1 MKPQIFKKA
10 LFTCFLFLSFFAP
23 LTSHAEEGTIYRT
36 ELNQEEGDRKNVAI
50 HTYGGGESLGS
61 VFRAI
66 SMLIYGNSSSG
77 VGKTFEGILRIV
89 LIIGGFA
96 AVLLA
101 FSKESFN
108 PLIKSWLLPTLFIM
122 GVLLVPRKTVYI
134 QDHLIPKSAD
144 SKYSAL
150 IKVDDV
156 PYFLAEFASLA
167 STLSYKFTG
176 ALEDVTHGVNDS
188 IYNWTGHIYAGETLF
203 QAGKVKIN
211 NSLVEENFRS
221 YCRECVY
228 RDIGIG
234 IYTKD
239 ELKAAPDLFA
249 FLTKHASNL
258 RSVRFRFDDGQV
270 QWIPCSESIK
280 QIKERFDRAQVGG
293 PLTKLRGKEVG
304 NAPEILF
311 GEIGNEA
318 SFLLSQSAQGSDQ
331 IKNLMKQQIAIDLI
345 QEEIPGTLNSFAVKR
360 AELLAQSNEKIL
372 GAKGVRSVVKMR
384 NFFEGAIY
392 IVFPLVLVFA
402 LIPSWGIKAL
412 VNWLQFVLWIN
423 IWPPFYVAINFF
435 LSGDWKYNL
444 ARKFGTKTLDLT
456 LFTSSGLSD
465 LYSSMETTAAV
476 ALFFTPFISWAI
488 MKGGVGSMV
497 HLASSL
503 SAPDQSSAAASAQEQ
518 TSGNYTF
525 GQTSFDN
532 KSLYSDSRFKQD
544 VSPQLRGGTVSLS
557 EGLTDF
563 SYAPEED
570 RFMMKQGRSQFRDVD
585 LSHNKT
591 FSQSLQS
598 QLQNSENFTR
608 EKSFNL
614 SDSVSKTTNSALG
627 LVESLSEGSQLGTN
641 LSQQDLSSWQEMT
654 TNTKSKLDDY
664 CHTWGVDQRQAIE
677 EAVRVSVGL
686 PVVGGSGISG
696 SQSVGKLSSDQLS
709 HRISDAENLSK
720 NFQELNQY
728 STSDLINDTSS
739 KDARSHLDFTESWNR
754 TQTEG
759 DQFRVAQTN
768 QEAWSEV
775 VSGVQSNSLS
785 LGENLND
792 RYVNFLMDKHH
803 HDPKEVQRIL
813 DDSDSFESRQSIESF
828 VGERL
833 DPIEVLKGQTPDHMK
848 VSKPNLEQRYE
859 DHVSEK
865 KEEGGMFQE
874 VNNEIQKTQDQS
886 NRPLDRE
893 GIRSEFTAFENK
905 AYQKKQQFNEEKEN
919 VIPSSEKDSFQW
931 IDDQTMSKGKEKIK
945 HASKDQSIIEHAG
958 NHLAIG
964 KVASSIFSKNDHFR
978 DLEGLGLT
986 DSEKIAIIDSR
997 TSDYYP

>member
-10 LFTCFLFLSFFAP
+10 LLICFLFLSFFAP

-36 ELNQEEGDRKNVAI
+36 ELNQEESDRRNAAI

-96 AVLLA
+96 AVVLA

-108 PLIKSWLLPTLFIM
+108 PLVKGWLLPTLFIT
-122 GVLLVPRKTVYI
+122 GVLLVPRKTIYI

-156 PYFLAEFASLA
+156 PFFLAEFATLT
-167 STLSYKFTG
+167 STLSYKFTE
-176 ALEDVTHGVNDS
+176 ALEDATHRTNDP
-188 IYNWTGHIYAGETLF
+188 IYNWTGHIYAGDTLF

-280 QIKERFDRAQVGG
+280 QTKERFDRALVGG
-293 PLTKLRGKEVG
+293 PLTKIKGKEVG

-311 GEIGNEA
+311 GEIGNQA
-318 SFLLSQSAQGSDQ
+318 NFLLAQSAQGSDQ
-331 IKNLMKQQIAIDLI
+331 IKNLMKQQIAIDLLK
-345 QEEIPGTLNSFAVKR
+345 EEVPGTASSFAVKR
-360 AELLAQSNEKIL
+360 ASLLSSLNGTIL
-372 GAKGVRSVVKMR
+372 GATAVRSTVKMR
-384 NFFEGAIY
+384 NIFEGIIY
-392 IVFPLVLVFA
+392 IVFPLVIVFA
-402 LIPSWGIKAL
+402 LVPGWGMKVL
-412 VNWLQFVLWIN
+412 TNWAQFVLWIN
-423 IWPPFYVAINFF
+423 SWSLFYVALNSF
-435 LSGDWKYNL
+435 LNKDWSSGLLK
-444 ARKFGTKTLDLT
+444 KFGTKAVDLT

-465 LYSSMETTAAV
+465 LYSSMESTAGIV
-476 ALFFTPFISWAI
+476 LFLTPFISWGI
-488 MKGGVGSMV
+488 LKGGVASMV

-503 SAPDQSSAAASAQEQ
+503 NSSDQSAAAVASQEQ
-518 TSGNYTF
+518 ASGNYTF
-525 GQTSFDN
+525 GQTSFDS
-532 KSLYSDSRFKQD
+532 KSLYNDSRFKQD
-544 VSPQLRGGTVSLS
+544 VSPHLKDGMVSLS
-557 EGLTDF
+557 EGSTEF
-563 SYAPEED
+563 SYALEED
-570 RFMMKQGRSQFRDVD
+570 RFMMKQGRSQFRDID

-591 FSQSLQS
+591 FSQSLQN
-598 QLQNSENFTR
+598 QLQNSENLTR

-641 LSQQDLSSWQEMT
+641 LSGQDLTSWQEMT

-833 DPIEVLKGQTPDHMK
+833 DPIEVLKGQASDHIQI
-848 VSKPNLEQRYE
+848 SKPDLKKQYT
-859 DHVSEK
+859 DDVSEK
-865 KEEGGMFQE
+865 RREGVLQE
-874 VNNEIQKTQDQS
+874 VNDEIHKAKQQTNK
-886 NRPLDRE
+886 PLDRE
-893 GIRSEFTAFENK
+893 GISSEFTAFENK
-905 AYQKKQQFNEEKEN
+905 VHHKKQQFNEGKEN
-919 VIPSSEKDSFQW
+919 VIPSSERDSFHW
-931 IDDQTMSKGKEKIK
+931 IDDQAISKEKGEIK

-964 KVASSIFSKNDHFR
+964 KIASSIFSKGKHFR

-986 DSEKIAIIDSR
+986 DSEEIAIIDSR

>member
-1 MKPQIFKKA
+1 MKPSISKKTI
-10 LFTCFLFLSFFAP
+10 LFCFLFLTFFAP
-23 LTSHAEEGTIYRT
+23 LALHAKEHSSQKT
-36 ELNQEEGDRKNVAI
+36 ELNQEKVDSKNVAI

-101 FSKESFN
+101 FSKENFN
-108 PLIKSWLLPTLFIM
+108 PLIKGWLLPTLFIT
-122 GVLLVPRKTVYI
+122 GILLVPRKTIYI

-156 PYFLAEFASLA
+156 PFFLAEFASLT

-176 ALEDVTHGVNDS
+176 ALEDVAHGVNDS

-211 NSLVEENFRS
+211 NSLVEENLRS

-249 FLTKHASNL
+249 FLTKHASHL
-258 RSVRFRFDDGQV
+258 RSVRFRSDDGQV
-270 QWIPCSESIK
+270 QWIPCSASIK
-280 QIKERFDRAQVGG
+280 HIKERFDQAQVGG
-293 PLTKLRGKEVG
+293 PLTKLKGQEVG

-311 GEIGNEA
+311 GEIGNET
-318 SFLLSQSAQGSDQ
+318 SFLLSQSAQGKDQ
-331 IKNLMKQQIAIDLI
+331 IKNLMKQQIAIDFL

-392 IVFPLVLVFA
+392 IVFPLVIIFA

-435 LSGDWKYNL
+435 LSGDWKFNL

-503 SAPDQSSAAASAQEQ
+503 SAPDQSSAATSAQEQ

-532 KSLYSDSRFKQD
+532 KSLYNDSRFKQD
-544 VSPQLRGGTVSLS
+544 VSPQLRSGTVSLS
-557 EGLTDF
+557 QGLTDV
-563 SYAPEED
+563 SYSPQED
-570 RFMMKQGRSQFRDVD
+570 RFMMKQGKSQFRDVD
-585 LSHNKT
+585 LSQNKA
-591 FSQSLQS
+591 FSQSFQN
-598 QLQNSENFTR
+598 QLHKSENLTR

-614 SDSVSKTTNSALG
+614 SDSVSQTTNSALG
-627 LVESLSEGSQLGTN
+627 FVESLSEGTQLGAH
-641 LSQQDLSSWQEMT
+641 LSHQGLTSWQELT
-654 TNTKSKLDDY
+654 SNTQTQLDDY
-664 CHTWGVDQRQAIE
+664 CHTWGVDHRQAIE

-686 PVVGGSGISG
+686 PVIGGSGVSG
-696 SQSVGKLSSDQLS
+696 SQSVGKLSSDQMS
-709 HRISDAENLSK
+709 QRMSDAESLSK
-720 NFQELNQY
+720 NFQELSQY
-728 STSDLINDTSS
+728 STSDLINDTTS
-739 KDARSHLDFTESWNR
+739 KDARSHLDFTKSWNK

-759 DQFRVAQTN
+759 EQLRIAQTN
-768 QEAWSEV
+768 QEAWSEI
-775 VSGVQSNSLS
+775 VSGVHSHSLS

-792 RYVNFLMDKHH
+792 RYVDFLMDKHH

-828 VGERL
+828 IGERL
-833 DPIEVLKGQTPDHMK
+833 DPLDVLRSQVPEQVSPPDFK
-848 VSKPNLEQRYE
+848 ERYTNQ
-859 DHVSEK
+859 VSEEK
-865 KEEGGMFQE
+865 KGGLFLG
-874 VNNEIQKTQDQS
+874 VNEEIQKAENQGK
-886 NRPLDRE
+886 PLDRE
-893 GIRSEFTAFENK
+893 AMRSELNAFEK
-905 AYQKKQQFNEEKEN
+905 ESYQRKQQFEVDQKH
-919 VIPSSEKDSFQW
+919 VIPSSERENFQGLDS
-931 IDDQTMSKGKEKIK
+931 QTTAKEKIRQ
-945 HASKDQSIIEHAG
+945 ASKDQSIIEHAG
-958 NHLAIG
+958 NHLVIG
-964 KVASSIFSKNDHFR
+964 KVASAIFSQNDHFR

-986 DSEKIAIIDSR
+986 DNEKIAIIDSR
-997 TSDYYP
+997 ISDYFP

>member
-1 MKPQIFKKA
+1 MKILASKKPI
-10 LFTCFLFLSFFAP
+10 LFYLLFLICFTP
-23 LTSHAEEGTIYRT
+23 LTLHSKEENAFQKT
-36 ELNQEEGDRKNVAI
+36 EINQEEIDRKNIAI

-77 VGKTFEGILRIV
+77 VGKTFGGILRIV

-96 AVLLA
+96 AILLA

-108 PLIKSWLLPTLFIM
+108 PLIKGWLLPAIFIT
-122 GVLLVPRKTVYI
+122 GILLVPRKTVYI
-134 QDHLIPKSAD
+134 QDHLIPKSID
-144 SKYSAL
+144 SKHSAL

-156 PYFLAEFASLA
+156 PFFLAEFASLT

-176 ALEDVTHGVNDS
+176 ALEDVTHRVNDS
-188 IYNWTGHIYAGETLF
+188 MYNWTGHIYAGETFF

-234 IYTKD
+234 IYTRD
-239 ELKAAPDLFA
+239 ELKTAPDLFA
-249 FLTKHASNL
+249 FLTKHASDL
-258 RSVRFRFDDGQV
+258 RSVRFRLDNGQV
-270 QWIPCSESIK
+270 QWVPCSESIK
-280 QIKERFDRAQVGG
+280 RIKERFDRATVGG
-293 PLTKLRGKEVG
+293 PLTKFQGKELG

-311 GEIGNEA
+311 GEIGSEA
-318 SFLLSQSAQGSDQ
+318 SFLLSQSSQGSDQ
-331 IKNLMKQQIAIDLI
+331 IKNLMKQQIAVDLL

-372 GAKGVRSVVKMR
+372 GAKGVRSIVKMR

-392 IVFPLVLVFA
+392 IVFPLVLIFA

-423 IWPPFYVAINFF
+423 IWPSFYVAINFF
-435 LSGDWKYNL
+435 LSGDWKFNL
-444 ARKFGTKTLDLT
+444 VRKFGTKNLDLT

-544 VSPQLRGGTVSLS
+544 LSPHLRDGTVSLS
-557 EGLTDF
+557 DGLTDY
-563 SYAPEED
+563 SYSPEEE
-570 RFMMKQGRSQFRDVD
+570 RLMMKQGRSQLRDVD
-585 LSHNKT
+585 LSQNKI
-591 FSQSLQS
+591 FSQSLHN
-598 QLQNSENFTR
+598 QLQNSENLTR
-608 EKSFNL
+608 EKSFHL

-627 LVESLSEGSQLGTN
+627 LVESLSTGSQLGTN
-641 LSQQDLSSWQEMT
+641 LSQQDLTSWQEVT
-654 TNTKSKLDDY
+654 ANTQSKLDDY
-664 CHTWGVDQRQAIE
+664 CHTWGVDHRQAIE

-686 PVVGGSGISG
+686 PIVGGTGISG
-696 SQSVGKLSSDQLS
+696 SQSVGKLSSDQVS
-709 HRISDAENLSK
+709 QRVSDAQNLSK
-720 NFQELNQY
+720 NFQELTQY

-739 KDARSHLDFTESWNR
+739 KDARSHLDFTTSWNT

-759 DQFRVAQTN
+759 EQLRIAQTN
-768 QEAWSEV
+768 QESWSEL
-775 VSGVQSNSLS
+775 VSGVQSSSLQ
-785 LGENLND
+785 LGESLND
-792 RYVNFLMDKHH
+792 RYVNFLMDEHH

-813 DDSDSFESRQSIESF
+813 DDRDSFENRQSIESF
-828 VGERL
+828 VRERL
-833 DPIEVLKGQTPDHMK
+833 NPMDILKVGTLDYMQISH
-848 VSKPNLEQRYE
+848 PNLTRRYVDSVSGKKKEGFAQRVE
-859 DHVSEK
+859 TQILETEK
-865 KEEGGMFQE
+865 KAH
-874 VNNEIQKTQDQS
+874 K
-886 NRPLDRE
+886 PLNRE
-893 GIRSEFTAFENK
+893 GIVSEFTAFDNK
-905 AYQKKQQFNEEKEN
+905 VYQKKHQLNEGKEN
-919 VIPSSEKDSFQW
+919 IIPSSEQESFQW
-931 IDDQTMSKGKEKIK
+931 TDPREISKEKGEIK
-945 HASKDQSIIEHAG
+945 HASKDQSIIDHG
-958 NHLAIG
+958 GKHLSIG
-964 KVASSIFSKNDHFR
+964 KVASSIFSKNNHFS

-986 DSEKIAIIDSR
+986 DNEKIAIIDSR
-997 TSDYYP
+997 TSDYFP